1 MGRAQGR
8 GWNHLI
14 ELPANKPPSL
24 HFKSDVTASS
34 SLPAHCF
41 PLHNFLPSFTRL
53 RYFLTFSHLNGSRS
67 SCEWDFSSFCLICGG
82 WRRAA
87 CAVCVFARLC
97 LVSLVCQLDGWASL
111 SFPSWGAEFFFFFFP
126 STIRAWFVC
135 KCNQKAQGLFRR
147 GDYIEVFFPFL
158 TFLMHSTPLPHVT
171 LLRRSSS

>member
-14 ELPANKPPSL
+14 ELAANKPPSL

-111 SFPSWGAEFFFFFFP
+111 SFPSWGAEFFFFFSP
-126 STIRAWFVC
+126 PLSVH
-135 KCNQKAQGLFRR
+135 GLFASVTKKHK
-147 GDYIEVFFPFL
+147 GCSGEEITSKFSSPFWPFSCIPPPCP
-158 TFLMHSTPLPHVT
+158 TS
-171 LLRRSSS
+171 RY